1 MALTETT
8 TYPLPRPAPSEVEI
22 RQEPAAVIDLRGV
35 LDIFK
40 RRLMWILLPALVCTI
55 AASAIVL
62 AMPPRFTATAQILLD
77 LQGLRVLQNDLT
89 PRADQSSDAQLTD
102 AESQLQVI
110 SSGEVLTAV
119 VEREKLQDDP
129 EFGGAQPG
137 PLEWLFGHSSTAP
150 TEQDRILRAVNVLRN
165 RLVARRPDK
174 TFVIDISI
182 WSSNRDK
189 AARLANDIANVYLEQ
204 QLAAKTAAAKRTNA
218 ALTARL
224 AELRDRVSASAHRV
238 EDYRAQHQI
247 IGAGGQLIS
256 EQQLGELNNQLVLAQ
271 TAAAEQK
278 SRYDDIV
285 RLQRTHSDPDA
296 IAEVIQSPTITA
308 LRGRYADA
316 KRVWADETATLG
328 PRHPKVEAA
337 AAQVEQARNII
348 DDEVARIG
356 KTALSD
362 YNRAQ
367 ANVETLQ
374 QKLQALKDEVSETRQ
389 SLVRLRELER
399 EADADRVIYDAL
411 LSRAKE
417 VGEQEGVDN
426 TNSRMITRAVP
437 PANRSGPPR
446 LLIVAGALGVGLLV
460 GLGLALV
467 RDQLA
472 SSSMLPR
479 PRRTESGLR
488 VLASLPDCSELPIPI
503 FEPKSPHAAAIKRL
517 LGALNLDARAAHAKV
532 VAVDSPGDAELRSL
546 IALNLAISAGKA
558 GKRVL
563 WVEGN
568 RPPDSATRGRGK
580 NDKPHNATPRRA
592 YGLFRT
598 PWEGVKIMRIDARAE
613 DRRTGSPA
621 DDARNV
627 LEVNA
632 STSDLIVIDGDL
644 LFRYGP
650 LSDFVRSVDDVLIV
664 AQNDRA
670 RSSQIKEAL
679 ADLGPDRNKA
689 AGLVLVG

>member
-1 MALTETT
+1 MALTELSTD
-8 TYPLPRPAPSEVEI
+8 PLPRTAPSDVEVRE
-22 RQEPAAVIDLRGV
+22 EPAAVIDLRGV
-35 LDIFK
+35 LDVLK
-40 RRLMWILLPALVCTI
+40 RRQLWILLPALVSTI
-55 AASAIVL
+55 AALVVTLSMA
-62 AMPPRFTATAQILLD
+62 PRFTATAQILLD

-119 VEREKLQDDP
+119 VQREMLQDDP
-129 EFGGAQPG
+129 EFGGAPPG
-137 PLEWLFGHSSTAP
+137 LLESLFGHSTAAP

-174 TFVIDISI
+174 TFVIDISV
-182 WSSNRDK
+182 WSSNREK
-189 AARLANDIANVYLEQ
+189 AARLANDIASIYLEQ
-204 QLAAKTAAAKRTNA
+204 QIAAKTAAAKRTNT
-218 ALTARL
+218 ALVARL
-224 AELRDRVSASAHRV
+224 AELRERVSASAHRV
-238 EDYRAQHQI
+238 EDYRAQHQL

-256 EQQLGELNNQLVLAQ
+256 EQQLGEINNQLVLAQ
-271 TAAAEQK
+271 TAAAEQR
-278 SRYDDIV
+278 SRYEDIV
-285 RLQRTHSDPDA
+285 RLQRSHSDPDA

-308 LRGRYADA
+308 LRGKYADA
-316 KRVWADETATLG
+316 KRVWADESATLG

-337 AAQVEQARNII
+337 AAQVEQARNLIE
-348 DDEVARIG
+348 DEVARIG

-367 ANVETLQ
+367 ANVEALQ
-374 QKLQALKDEVSETRQ
+374 QKLQALKGEVADTRQ

-446 LLIVAGALGVGLLV
+446 MLIVAGALGVGLLV

-472 SSSMLPR
+472 SSSV
-479 PRRTESGLR
+479 PRRPPKTEFGLR
-488 VLASLPDCSELPIPI
+488 VLASLPDCSELPMPI
-503 FEPKSPHAAAIKRL
+503 FEPKSSQAAAIKHL
-517 LGALNLDARAAHAKV
+517 FAALNLDERAPRAKV
-532 VAVDSPGDAELRSL
+532 VAVDSPGNTELSSL
-546 IALNLAISAGKA
+546 IALNLAGKA
-558 GKRVL
+558 GERVL
-563 WVEGN
+563 WIEGDSQAEAN
-568 RPPDSATRGRGK
+568 ASARGGGDRPYEA
-580 NDKPHNATPRRA
+580 NARRA

-598 PWEGVKIMRIDARAE
+598 PWQGVKIMRIGGQTDNTRLRSSVSDTSDQLSADAG
-613 DRRTGSPA
+613 TF
-621 DDARNV
+621 
-627 LEVNA
+627 
-632 STSDLIVIDGDL
+632 DLIVIDAAL
-644 LFRYGP
+644 LFQDGP
-650 LSDFVRSVDDVLIV
+650 LSDFMRSVDDVLIIT
-664 AQNDRA
+664 QDDRTG
-670 RSSQIKEAL
+670 RRRVQEAL
-679 ADLGPDRNKA
+679 TQLGPDRNKV